1 MAKKTPKMIKTV
13 YFDEQSARDY
23 IDVINGGRFD
33 WSTAED
39 KERIAKII
47 AEIDAEIGH
56 GFNLFSWIKAS
67 AAGKISGE
75 YDREAKRAI
84 ETKLTNTLL
93 TDYITIACKDK
104 NISRFTGV
112 VYAPQNSISLYR
124 MYSPYTVIVPKENM
138 PIDLER
144 LNDALENARGYYEM
158 LLCSERPP
166 KTILRL
172 NAKAFRNNYN
182 LSDLTKMNL
191 SYYAVKVGT
200 CDISKLDMSM
210 EFDFAKKAPSAE
222 QVLGTETESSSTV
235 LAVYDVVLAGV
246 EV

>member
-1 MAKKTPKMIKTV
+1 MAKKAPKMIKTV

-104 NISRFTGV
+104 NISRFTDV

-124 MYSPYTVIVPKENM
+124 MYSPYTVIIFSTSVYS
-138 PIDLER
+138 
-144 LNDALENARGYYEM
+144 GSSFQ
-158 LLCSERPP
+158 CSR
-166 KTILRL
+166 TISLPHT
-172 NAKAFRNNYN
+172 F
-182 LSDLTKMNL
+182 
-191 SYYAVKVGT
+191 
-200 CDISKLDMSM
+200 
-210 EFDFAKKAPSAE
+210 
-222 QVLGTETESSSTV
+222 
-235 LAVYDVVLAGV
+235 LAVLIMREVLLKIY
-246 EV
+246 

>member
-1 MAKKTPKMIKTV
+1 MIKTV

-93 TDYITIACKDK
+93 WCFQRANGAVCTPLGGKA
-104 NISRFTGV
+104 
-112 VYAPQNSISLYR
+112 
-124 MYSPYTVIVPKENM
+124 
-138 PIDLER
+138 
-144 LNDALENARGYYEM
+144 
-158 LLCSERPP
+158 SE
-166 KTILRL
+166 
-172 NAKAFRNNYN
+172 
-182 LSDLTKMNL
+182 
-191 SYYAVKVGT
+191 
-200 CDISKLDMSM
+200 
-210 EFDFAKKAPSAE
+210 DF
-222 QVLGTETESSSTV
+222 GHFF
-235 LAVYDVVLAGV
+235 
-246 EV
+246 

>member
-1 MAKKTPKMIKTV
+1 MIKTV

-23 IDVINGGRFD
+23 IDVVNGGRFD

-47 AEIDAEIGH
+47 AEIDAEMGS
-56 GFNLFSWIKAS
+56 GFNLFSWLKAS
-67 AAGKISGE
+67 VSGKTSGE

-93 TDYITIACKDK
+93 TDYITIASKDK
-104 NISRFTGV
+104 NISRFV
-112 VYAPQNSISLYR
+112 DVIYAPQNSISLYK
-124 MYSPYTVIVPKENM
+124 MYSPYSIIVPKENM
-138 PIDLER
+138 PIDLEK
-144 LNDALENARGYYEM
+144 LNEALDGARGYYEM
-158 LLCSERPP
+158 LLCSERPS
-166 KTILRL
+166 KTVLRL

-182 LSDLTKMNL
+182 LSDLTKMKL
-191 SYYAVKVGT
+191 TYYAVKVGE

-222 QVLGTETESSSTV
+222 KVLGTESEVNTGN
-235 LAVYDVVLAGV
+235 LIVYDVVLAGV

>member
-1 MAKKTPKMIKTV
+1 MGVFPCGFFSKALIYGGIYMAKKAPKMIKTV

-104 NISRFTGV
+104 NISRFTDV
-112 VYAPQNSISLYR
+112 VYAPKTPFHYIEC
-124 MYSPYTVIVPKENM
+124 IVH
-138 PIDLER
+138 IR
-144 LNDALENARGYYEM
+144 LSSQRKTC
-158 LLCSERPP
+158 LLIWR
-166 KTILRL
+166 
-172 NAKAFRNNYN
+172 
-182 LSDLTKMNL
+182 D
-191 SYYAVKVGT
+191 
-200 CDISKLDMSM
+200 
-210 EFDFAKKAPSAE
+210 
-222 QVLGTETESSSTV
+222 
-235 LAVYDVVLAGV
+235 
-246 EV
+246 

>member
-1 MAKKTPKMIKTV
+1 MVKKTPKMIKTV

-23 IDVINGGRFD
+23 IDVVNGGRFD

-47 AEIDAEIGH
+47 AEIDAEMGS
-56 GFNLFSWIKAS
+56 GFNLFSWLKAS
-67 AAGKISGE
+67 VSSKISGE

-93 TDYITIACKDK
+93 TDYITIAYKDK
-104 NISRFTGV
+104 NISHFTDV
-112 VYAPQNSISLYR
+112 VYAPPNSISLYK
-124 MYSPYTVIVPKENM
+124 MYSPYTIIVPKESM
-138 PIDLER
+138 PIDLEK
-144 LNDALENARGYYEM
+144 LNDALDGARGYYEM
-158 LLCSERPP
+158 LLCSEKPS

-182 LSDLTKMNL
+182 LSDLTKMRL
-191 SYYAVKVGT
+191 SYYAVKVGA

-222 QVLGTETESSSTV
+222 EVLGAESETSPST
-235 LAVYDVVLAGV
+235 LTVYDVVLAGV
-246 EV
+246 EA